1 MSVPGGLDPSATPVV
16 PLEEPFYRSGDW
28 WRRTG
33 SAGIAYL
40 IATAV
45 ALATSVVAAR
55 ALGPANYGTVVLAT
69 SVVATIAA
77 FLDFSL
83 EEAVVHYGARAL
95 AVDDVGALRGL
106 LLVSLRLDAV
116 VGLMVFAVLV
126 ATADPVAGL
135 VSHNSLQ
142 PLLLRIAALEAL
154 AATLNGTTGAALML
168 AGRPQLRAWSMAWGN
183 LARLV
188 AVTVAVRVLHG
199 GAPGILWGYV
209 VGAAV
214 GALVQGAQASAVARG
229 RWFGV
234 ATAAPPATA
243 RQLAWFGLHSSTA
256 TTVVA
261 ARTGVVAVAV
271 GRVAGPTALGLLSV
285 AMFPVTL
292 ASVVT
297 APFRL
302 TTFAE
307 QARMAAEGRLRALW
321 RAIRGY
327 SVVSLGVGLA
337 AAAIGWFILPSLLPA
352 LYSHSFEAAV
362 DPARILLVAA
372 VATLAT
378 AWAKALPAAVGRPAV
393 RTTLTVMEVVFLGVL
408 MVAFGARGPVEA
420 GTALSITAVALA
432 AAWFVVARRML
443 ASPQD
448 AVEHEG
454 TAAAIGQ
461 NGGVDT

>member
-1 MSVPGGLDPSATPVV
+1 VSVPGGLDPGAASPID

-33 SAGIAYL
+33 SAGAAYL
-40 IATAV
+40 GATSL

-77 FLDFSL
+77 FLDLSL

-95 AVDDVGALRGL
+95 TAGDIGALRGL

-116 VGLMVFAVLV
+116 VGLAVFVALV
-126 ATADPVAGL
+126 ATAGPVAGL
-135 VSHNSLQ
+135 VGHNALR
-142 PLLLRIAALEAL
+142 PLLLRIAAVEAL

-188 AVTVAVRVLHG
+188 AVTVAVRVLHD
-199 GAPGILWGYV
+199 GAQGLLWGYV
-209 VGAAV
+209 IGAGV
-214 GALVQGAQASAVARG
+214 GALVQGALASTVARAK
-229 RWFGV
+229 WFGV
-234 ATAAPPATA
+234 ATAPPPATA

-261 ARTGVVAVAV
+261 ARTGIVAVAV
-271 GRVAGPTALGLLSV
+271 GRVAGPEALGLLSV

-292 ASVVT
+292 AAVVT
-297 APFRL
+297 APLRL

-307 QARMAAEGRLRALW
+307 QARMAAEGRLRTLW

-327 SVVSLGVGLA
+327 SLISLGVGLA

-352 LYSHSFEAAV
+352 LYSHSFESAL

-393 RTTLTVMEVVFLGVL
+393 RTVVTVGEVVLLAIL
-408 MVAFGARGPVEA
+408 MVAFGAAGAVEA
-420 GTALSITAVALA
+420 ATALSITAVVVSVTWL
-432 AAWFVVARRML
+432 VVARRML
-443 ASPQD
+443 VGAGE
-448 AVEHEG
+448 A
-454 TAAAIGQ
+454 T
-461 NGGVDT
+461 